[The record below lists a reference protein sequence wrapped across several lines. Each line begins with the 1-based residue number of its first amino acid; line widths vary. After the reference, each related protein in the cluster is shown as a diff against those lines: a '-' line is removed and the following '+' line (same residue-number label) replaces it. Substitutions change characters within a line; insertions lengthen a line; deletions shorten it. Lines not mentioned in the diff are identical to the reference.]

1 MQANQEFI
9 RSFNLP
15 MAALS
20 VAIAWFVLHG
30 SYFANGYWIDGQG
43 YILGR
48 DFVNFWHYGIAAWT
62 GQGASFY
69 DLVTYNG
76 VLDRLIP
83 GYDYPDQN
91 FSYPPRYM
99 LLAAP
104 FGLIG
109 YNWALAIYTA
119 IGLGLYWLV
128 VARPFSDAASRI
140 ALFAMPMLTVYLLC
154 GQVSAF
160 IAVLFVCVYR
170 WLDERPVAGGGV
182 TAAAAMQMISA
193 LLAIGLLIAVIRR
206 TISCASAHCSRRPSW

>member
-1 MQANQEFI
+1 MQANRDFI

-15 MAALS
+15 MAVLS
-20 VAIAWFVLHG
+20 AAIAWFVLHG
-30 SYFANGYWIDGQG
+30 SHFANGYWVDGQG

-48 DFVNFWHYGIAAWT
+48 DFVNFWHYGLAAWT

-69 DLVTYNG
+69 DLASYND

-91 FSYPPRYM
+91 FSYPPHYM

-119 IGLGLYWLV
+119 LGLALYWFV
-128 VARPFSDAASRI
+128 AARPLADVPAGSRF
-140 ALFAMPMLTVYLLC
+140 LRC
-154 GQVSAF
+154 
-160 IAVLFVCVYR
+160 
-170 WLDERPVAGGGV
+170 
-182 TAAAAMQMISA
+182 
-193 LLAIGLLIAVIRR
+193 RR
-206 TISCASAHCSRRPSW
+206 